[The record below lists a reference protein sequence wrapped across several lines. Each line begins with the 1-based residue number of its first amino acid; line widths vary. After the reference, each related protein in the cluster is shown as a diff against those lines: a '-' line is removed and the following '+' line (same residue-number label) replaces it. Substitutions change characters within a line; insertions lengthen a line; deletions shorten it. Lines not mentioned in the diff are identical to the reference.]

1 MTSARAIEPDLI
13 AGALSLDFA
22 NTCGGRKLEQPIDR
36 LQEAADLVA
45 WAEHAGV
52 LDPATGKR
60 LRAELARDE
69 PTARRWLRRAL
80 TLREAIHG
88 IGASIERGEAPAA
101 VDLATVLAAAR
112 QGLAGASLARTAD
125 GVYRPDFAGNAGS
138 DAILGPI
145 AWDAIEVLGHGPL
158 DRLKACPAEDCGW
171 LFIDRSKSGTRRWCD
186 MATCGNRAKAAR
198 HRAKSKAASSGE
210 TTDPAAPAEP
220 KLDVPPIQLLS

>member
-36 LQEAADLVA
+36 LHEAVDLIA

-52 LDPATGKR
+52 LDAVTAKR
-60 LRAELARDE
+60 LRAELARDDA
-69 PTARRWLRRAL
+69 TARRWLRRAL
-80 TLREAIHG
+80 TLREAIHD
-88 IGASIERGEAPAA
+88 IGAAIERGEAPAA
-101 VDLATVLAAAR
+101 VDLGTVLAAAR
-112 QGLAGASLARTAD
+112 QGLAGASLAPTAD

-145 AWDAIEVLGHGPL
+145 AWDAIEMLGHGPL

-171 LFIDRSKSGTRRWCD
+171 LFIDRSKSGSRRWCD
-186 MATCGNRAKAAR
+186 MATCGNRAKARR
-198 HRAKSKAASSGE
+198 HRRAAR
-210 TTDPAAPAEP
+210 
-220 KLDVPPIQLLS
+220 